1 MKRERGKAH
10 GYSKGHRRTLR
21 SITRLGKMAK
31 GERRKTKGEI
41 IMISHWQPRTIPDT
55 EKELKEL
62 RRRIN
67 LEIGK
72 MQRQEKLLQGL
83 KRRQKKAALERLEVA
98 INTFTDRACF
108 LKLSEDGNVVRIN
121 FGEGSTQDVKL
132 SGYSGIE
139 MLYNILKYGFIKEAD
154 R

>member
-1 MKRERGKAH
+1 MD
-10 GYSKGHRRTLR
+10 TP
-21 SITRLGKMAK
+21 IN
-31 GERRKTKGEI
+31 
-41 IMISHWQPRTIPDT
+41 PDI
-55 EKELKEL
+55 EL
-62 RRRIN
+62 RKKIS
-67 LEIGK
+67 LENFKIL
-72 MQRQEKLLQGL
+72 RHERALQEMKIQ
-83 KRRQKKAALERLEVA
+83 QKKIALERLEVA

>member
-1 MKRERGKAH
+1 
-10 GYSKGHRRTLR
+10 
-21 SITRLGKMAK
+21 
-31 GERRKTKGEI
+31 
-41 IMISHWQPRTIPDT
+41 MISHGQPRTIPDT

-67 LEIGK
+67 LEIEK

-98 INTFTDRACF
+98 INTFTDEACF
-108 LKLSEDGNVVRIN
+108 LKLSEDGNVVHIQLEDGGTQTLKIN
-121 FGEGSTQDVKL
+121 
-132 SGYSGIE
+132 GYSGIE
-139 MLYNILKYGFIKEAD
+139 MLYNILKYGFIKVAD